1 MKFSDVIGHDL
12 KKKAFIQSVSN
23 GRVPHAQLFIGPSGW
38 GTLPLALA
46 YAQFVSCLDRTP
58 TDSCGVCS
66 SCRKYEN
73 YTHPDLHFSFPF
85 PKDKGEKCSEIMS
98 KWRESLIKSPYQNLI
113 DWMTFL
119 GSEKKQANIPTA
131 EIRDILK
138 TLSLKPYESEF
149 KVLIIWLP
157 EFLGKE
163 GNILLKAIE
172 EPAHNTL
179 FLLVTENTEKIL
191 GTIISRT
198 QPVRIAPIAAEDI
211 KKYLLRSPD
220 IDADKAHRVAQISQ
234 GDLRNAMLILQD
246 SESPYYE
253 IFRHWMGICATR
265 KMASVIPWA
274 DSVGSMSKEN
284 LKAFFLYALEI
295 FRGILVMPYANTLN
309 TWGGKEA
316 EFIAKFINLEL
327 PTQQIQNMVDSME
340 SALFQIERNARVP
353 LILTDLSY
361 IMARN
366 LKKS

>member
-12 KKKAFIQSVSN
+12 KKEAFVKSVSN
-23 GRVPHAQLFIGPSGW
+23 GRVPHAQLFIGQSGW
-38 GTLPLALA
+38 GTLPLAIA
-46 YAQFVSCLDRTP
+46 YAQFVSCLDKTAS
-58 TDSCGVCS
+58 DSCGVCS

-85 PKDKGEKCSEIMS
+85 PKEKGEKCSEIMAN
-98 KWRESLIKSPYQNLI
+98 WRQALLKSPYQNLI

-131 EIRDILK
+131 EIRDILRI
-138 TLSLKPYESEF
+138 LSLKPYESEF
-149 KVLIIWLP
+149 KVVIIWLP

-198 QPVRIAPIAAEDI
+198 QPVRIAPITLENI
-211 KKYLLRSPD
+211 KNYLLRSPD
-220 IDADKAHRVAQISQ
+220 IDSDKAQRIAQVSQ
-234 GDLRNAMLILQD
+234 GDLRNAMLILEE

-253 IFRHWMGICATR
+253 LFRHWMGLCATR
-265 KMASVIPWA
+265 KMAAIIPWA
-274 DSVGSMSKEN
+274 DSVGSMNREK

-295 FRGILVMPYANTLN
+295 FRGILVAPYSSSLN

-316 EFIAKFINLEL
+316 EFIEKFIKLEI
-327 PTQQIQNMVDSME
+327 PTPQLQTMVDSME
-340 SALFQIERNARVP
+340 SAMFQIERNARAS